1 VTETAHNPDPIH
13 QEALNLAAHGL
24 HILPIK
30 PGHKRPPMTAWQNAA
45 TTDPRTVDN
54 WYTGLYRGHGIGIA
68 TGHDGLFVIDIDEH
82 HPEASGHDT
91 LAELTA
97 EHGPLPDTW
106 QVATGSG
113 GTHLY
118 YRAPHP
124 ISNDAGRKLG
134 PGIDIRGTGGQVL
147 APPTLHP
154 NGQPYTWIIGHEP
167 DDLPLADA
175 PNWLLALLTPQ
186 PAPAPT
192 PTPRRNDFWDELD
205 DSPAANYNN
214 THTWPELLTADG
226 WQHDHTDRN
235 GEQHWTRPGKD
246 TGTSATLGYQGRDAL
261 TVFTSSLPW
270 LPEGTYSR
278 FGYYACRHHN
288 GDRSAAARAI
298 RNEISNTITLPPTEQ
313 ICNGDEWPDP
323 TPLNE
328 PATVPN
334 FPTHTLPTWITNYT
348 QQIADNLQV
357 ATDLP
362 NTLALGALSV
372 CALGNTRIHYRRNNW
387 TQPLNIYAS
396 VALPPSAG
404 KSPAKAAMFAP
415 LEQLEI
421 RRLQQ
426 AQQNKH
432 HNESTRRILDKRLRD
447 LEEKL
452 AKIPPGSDEAL
463 VTQHLLND
471 TISDLAEHA
480 HTPSGRLLADDA
492 TTEALGV
499 ALAEA
504 GGNIA
509 VISSEGGIFDRMAG
523 LYSEGQINLD
533 LYLEAWSGGRYV
545 VDRIK
550 REPINIP
557 SANLVVIT
565 TIQPHTLNEIGAKKA
580 FAGRGLTA
588 RFLLCQPASNVG
600 TRDRLRHSNADQH
613 AQTTY
618 EAHLTDIA
626 ETHHGKPR
634 TLTLDPE
641 ADETFAHWDQAL
653 ENRCGPGHEL
663 EHLNEWV
670 GKLRANVIRLAG
682 LLHLANH
689 HDTDQVSPQTI
700 QDAITLGDY
709 YLAHMIAISDTWGV
723 DETIIQARQILDWA
737 TRTNHTQFTIRDAMR
752 ANRRRFP
759 DLDAIRG
766 PLTILVENGWVRGA
780 DDGPITFNPQR
791 GKPSPTLVIH
801 PRAAEVI
808 HRQNQVVGHVAGQT
822 EVVPVVGHVGQEN
835 DPRNTTV
842 TSSAIPVYKQC
853 EVVGHV
859 GHVAI
864 RGEINHSLSLGKET
878 SAPPTPC
885 YMTDMTDNS
894 PDPLDLLD

>member
-1 VTETAHNPDPIH
+1 
-13 QEALNLAAHGL
+13 
-24 HILPIK
+24 
-30 PGHKRPPMTAWQNAA
+30 MTAWQNAA

-68 TGHDGLFVIDIDEH
+68 TGHAGLFVLDIDEH

-91 LAELTA
+91 LEQLIA

-113 GTHLY
+113 GTHY
-118 YRAPHP
+118 YLRSP
-124 ISNDAGRKLG
+124 IPITNDAGRRLG
-134 PGIDIRGTGGQVL
+134 PGIDIRGIGGQVL
-147 APPTLHP
+147 APPTIHP

-175 PNWLLALLTPQ
+175 PDWLLKLLKPELQPATTTPQ
-186 PAPAPT
+186 INKT
-192 PTPRRNDFWDELD
+192 RNHDLWDELD
-205 DSPAANYNN
+205 DSPAAHYNN
-214 THTWPELLTADG
+214 NHTWNELLTADG
-226 WQHDHTDRN
+226 WQLDHISSN

-246 TGTSATLGYQGRDAL
+246 NGTSATLGYQGRDAL
-261 TVFTSSLPW
+261 TVFTSALTW

-288 GDRSAAARAI
+288 GDRSQAARAI
-298 RNEISNTITLPPTEQ
+298 RQETRNTITLPPSVEN
-313 ICNGDEWPDP
+313 CNDDWPEP
-323 TPLNE
+323 TPLNQPTPSPE
-328 PATVPN
+328 

-357 ATDLP
+357 APDLP

-372 CALGNTRIHYRRNNW
+372 CALGNTKIHYRRNNW

-432 HNESTRRILDKRLRD
+432 HNESAKRILDKRLRD

-452 AKIPPGSDEAL
+452 AKLPPGSDEAL

-471 TISDLAEHA
+471 TISDLAQHA

-550 REPINIP
+550 RDPINIP

-565 TIQPHTLNEIGAKKA
+565 TIQPHTLNEIGARKA

-670 GKLRANVIRLAG
+670 GKLRANVIRIAG

-689 HDTDQVSPQTI
+689 HPDDLVGPETI
-700 QDAITLGDY
+700 RDAITLGNY
-709 YLAHMIAISDTWGV
+709 YLDHMIAISDGWGV
-723 DETIIQARQILDWA
+723 DESIIQAKKLLQWAERSDTTQITL
-737 TRTNHTQFTIRDAMR
+737 RELMR
-752 ANRRRFP
+752 SNQRAFP
-759 DLDAIRG
+759 DLDSIRG
-766 PLTILVENGWVRGA
+766 PLTMLIENGWVRPV
-780 DDGPITFNPQR
+780 DNLPISFVPAR
-791 GKPSPTLVIH
+791 GKPSPLLEFH
-801 PRAAEVI
+801 PNVKPKTAK
-808 HRQNQVVGHVAGQT
+808 QS
-822 EVVPVVGHVGQEN
+822 EVVTHVMH
-835 DPRNTTV
+835 V
-842 TSSAIPVYKQC
+842 T
-853 EVVGHV
+853 
-859 GHVAI
+859 I
-864 RGEINHSLSLGKET
+864 RGESDNSLTLKET
-878 SAPPTPC
+878 TSSPPTPD
-885 YMTDMTDNS
+885 DMHDMRDNP

>member
-1 VTETAHNPDPIH
+1 
-13 QEALNLAAHGL
+13 
-24 HILPIK
+24 
-30 PGHKRPPMTAWQNAA
+30 MTAWQNAA

-68 TGHDGLFVIDIDEH
+68 TGHAGLFVLDIDEH

-91 LAELTA
+91 LEQLIA

-113 GTHLY
+113 GTHY
-118 YRAPHP
+118 YLRSP
-124 ISNDAGRKLG
+124 IPITNDAGRRLG
-134 PGIDIRGTGGQVL
+134 PGIDIRGIGGQVL
-147 APPTLHP
+147 APPTIHP

-175 PNWLLALLTPQ
+175 PLWLLKLLKPEPQ
-186 PAPAPT
+186 PANGPT
-192 PTPRRNDFWDELD
+192 QLTKPRNHDLWDELD
-205 DSPAANYNN
+205 DSPAAHYNN
-214 THTWPELLTADG
+214 EHTWNELLSIDG
-226 WQHDHTDRN
+226 WQLDHTDRN
-235 GEQHWTRPGKD
+235 GEEHWTRPGKD
-246 TGTSATLGYQGRDAL
+246 NGTSATLGYQGRDAL
-261 TVFTSSLPW
+261 TVFTSALQW

-278 FGYYACRHHN
+278 FGYYACRHHG

-298 RNEISNTITLPPTEQ
+298 RNEISNTITIPPTEQ

-328 PATVPN
+328 PATVPH

-372 CALGNTRIHYRRNNW
+372 CALGNTKIHYRRNNW

-432 HNESTRRILDKRLRD
+432 HNESAKRILDKRLRD

-452 AKIPPGSDEAL
+452 AKLPPGSDEAL

-471 TISDLAEHA
+471 TIADLAQHA

-682 LLHLANH
+682 LLHLAEH
-689 HDTDQVSPQTI
+689 HDTDQVGPQTI

-709 YLAHMIAISDTWGV
+709 YLAHMIAISDGWGV
-723 DETIIQARQILDWA
+723 DETIIQAKKLVQWA
-737 TRTNHTQFTIRDAMR
+737 ERNGTTEITLRELMR
-752 ANRRRFP
+752 SNNRAFP
-759 DLDAIRG
+759 DLDSLRS
-766 PLTILVENGWVRGA
+766 PLTILIENGWVRPA
-780 DDGPITFNPQR
+780 DDDTISFVPKR
-791 GKPSPTLVIH
+791 GKPSPTLLFH
-801 PRAAEVI
+801 PRLTEVI
-808 HRQNQVVGHVAGQT
+808 HRQNQVVTHVIGQT
-822 EVVPVVGHVGQEN
+822 GVDPVIGLN
-835 DPRNTTV
+835 DHDSADRNGNV
-842 TSSAIPVYKQC
+842 TSSAIPVYKQS
-853 EVVGHV
+853 EVVTHV
-859 GHVAI
+859 MHVTI
-864 RGEINHSLSLGKET
+864 RGESDNSLTLNET
-878 SAPPTPC
+878 TSPPPTPD
-885 YMTDMTDNS
+885 DMHDMRDN
-894 PDPLDLLD
+894 PDDPLDLLD

>member
-1 VTETAHNPDPIH
+1 MTETAHNPADPIH
-13 QEALNLAAHGL
+13 QEALKLAAHGL

-68 TGHDGLFVIDIDEH
+68 TGHQGLFVLDIDEH

-91 LAELTA
+91 LEQLIA

-113 GTHLY
+113 GTHY
-118 YRAPHP
+118 YLRSP
-124 ISNDAGRKLG
+124 IPITNDAGRRLG
-134 PGIDIRGTGGQVL
+134 PGIDIRGIGGQVL
-147 APPTLHP
+147 APPTIHP

-175 PNWLLALLTPQ
+175 PLWLLKLLKPEPQ
-186 PAPAPT
+186 PANGPT
-192 PTPRRNDFWDELD
+192 QFTKPRNHDLWDELD
-205 DSPAANYNN
+205 DSPAAHYNN
-214 THTWPELLTADG
+214 QHTWNELLSIDG
-226 WQHDHTDRN
+226 WRLDHTSSN
-235 GEQHWTRPGKD
+235 GEEHWTRPGKD
-246 TGTSATLGYQGRDAL
+246 NGTSATLGYQGRDAL

-278 FGYYACRHHN
+278 FGYYACRHHG

-298 RNEISNTITLPPTEQ
+298 RAETRNTITLPATVEN
-313 ICNGDEWPDP
+313 CNYEWPDP

-328 PATVPN
+328 PATVPQ

-357 ATDLP
+357 SIDLP

-372 CALGNTRIHYRRNNW
+372 CALGNTKIHYRRNNW
-387 TQPLNIYAS
+387 TQPLNIYAT

-404 KSPAKAAMFAP
+404 KSPAKAAIYAP
-415 LEQLEI
+415 LEQLEV

-432 HNESTRRILDKRLRD
+432 HNESAKRILDKRLRD

-452 AKIPPGSDEAL
+452 AKLPPGSDEAL

-471 TISDLAEHA
+471 TIADLAQHA

-550 REPINIP
+550 RDPINIP

-565 TIQPHTLNEIGAKKA
+565 TIQPHTLNEIGARKA

-588 RFLLCQPASNVG
+588 RFLLTQPASNVG
-600 TRDRLRHSNADQH
+600 TRNRLRQSNTDPH
-613 AQTTY
+613 AQTSY

-626 ETHHGKPR
+626 DTHHGKTR
-634 TLTLDPE
+634 TLTLNPE

-653 ENRCGPGHEL
+653 ENRCGPGHDL

-682 LLHLANH
+682 LLHLAEH
-689 HDTDQVSPQTI
+689 QPGDEVGAHTI
-700 QDAITLGDY
+700 RDAITLGDY
-709 YLAHMIAISDTWGV
+709 YLAHMIAISDGWGV

-737 TRTNHTQFTIRDAMR
+737 LRTNHTQFTIRDAMR

-766 PLTILVENGWVRGA
+766 PLTVLVENGWVRPV
-780 DDGPITFNPQR
+780 DNFPITFTPTR
-791 GKPSPTLVIH
+791 GKPSPLLEIH
-801 PRAAEVI
+801 P
-808 HRQNQVVGHVAGQT
+808 QT
-822 EVVPVVGHVGQEN
+822 TQKL
-835 DPRNTTV
+835 
-842 TSSAIPVYKQC
+842 AKQY

-864 RGEINHSLSLGKET
+864 RGENNHSLSLSKET

-885 YMTDMTDNS
+885 DMTDMTDNS

>member
-1 VTETAHNPDPIH
+1 MTETAHNQPNNTLN
-13 QEALNLAAHGL
+13 EALNLAGHGL

-30 PGHKRPPMTAWQNAA
+30 PGQKRPPMTAWQTHA
-45 TTDPRTVDN
+45 TTNPETITN
-54 WYTGLYRGHGIGIA
+54 WYTGLYRDHGIGIA
-68 TGHDGLFVIDIDEH
+68 TGHNGLFVIDIDEH

-91 LAELTA
+91 LQQLIAK
-97 EHGPLPDTW
+97 HGTLPDTW
-106 QVATGSG
+106 EVSTGSG

-118 YRAPHP
+118 LRAPHP

-154 NGQPYTWIIGHEP
+154 NGHPYTWIIDHHP

-175 PNWLLALLTPQ
+175 PNWLLKLLTPE
-186 PAPAPT
+186 PTPTPT
-192 PTPRRNDFWDELD
+192 PTPRRNNFWDELD

-235 GEQHWTRPGKD
+235 GEQHWTRPGKE
-246 TGTSATLGYQGRDAL
+246 TGTSATIGHQGRDAL

-278 FGYYACRHHN
+278 FGYYACRHHD
-288 GDRSAAARAI
+288 GDRSEAARAI
-298 RNEISNTITLPPTEQ
+298 RAETRNTITPPAVSENAHT
-313 ICNGDEWPDP
+313 DWPEP
-323 TPLNE
+323 TPLNT
-328 PATVPN
+328 PTLVPE

-348 QQIADNLQV
+348 QQISDNLQV
-357 ATDLP
+357 ASDLP

-372 CALGNTRIHYRRNNW
+372 CALGNTKIHYRRNNW

-426 AQQNKH
+426 AQQQKH

-452 AKIPPGSDEAL
+452 AKLPPGSDEAL

-471 TISDLAEHA
+471 TISDLAEHQ

-550 REPINIP
+550 RDPINIP

-565 TIQPHTLNEIGAKKA
+565 TIQPHTLNEIGARKA

-588 RFLLCQPASNVG
+588 RFLLAQPASNVG
-600 TRDRLRHSNADQH
+600 TRDRLRHSNTDPH
-613 AQTTY
+613 AQTSY

-626 ETHHGKPR
+626 DNHHGKTR
-634 TLTLDPE
+634 NLTLDPE
-641 ADETFAHWDQAL
+641 ADESFAHWDQEL
-653 ENRCGPGHEL
+653 ENRCGPGQDL

-670 GKLRANVIRLAG
+670 GKLRANVIRIAG

-689 HDTDQVSPQTI
+689 HPSDEVGPETI
-700 QDAITLGDY
+700 QDAITLGNY
-709 YLAHMIAISDTWGV
+709 YLHHMIAISDGWGV
-723 DETIIQARQILDWA
+723 DESIVQAKKLLQWA
-737 TRTNHTQFTIRDAMR
+737 ERSGTTEITLRELMR
-752 ANRRRFP
+752 SNNRAFP

-766 PLTILVENGWVRGA
+766 PLTILIENGWIRPA
-780 DDGPITFNPQR
+780 DDEPISFVPKR
-791 GKPSPTLVIH
+791 GKPSPTLLFH
-801 PRAAEVI
+801 PRLAEVI
-808 HRQNQVVGHVAGQT
+808 HRPIPDQT
-822 EVVPVVGHVGQEN
+822 SCHALSPEVRDNSQYDE
-835 DPRNTTV
+835 TV
-842 TSSAIPVYKQC
+842 TETAKQC
-853 EVVGHV
+853 EVVTHV
-859 GHVAI
+859 THVTI
-864 RGEINHSLSLGKET
+864 RGELDNSLTLNET
-878 SAPPTPC
+878 TSPPPTPD
-885 YMTDMTDNS
+885 DMHDMRDNS
-894 PDPLDLLD
+894 DDPLDLLD